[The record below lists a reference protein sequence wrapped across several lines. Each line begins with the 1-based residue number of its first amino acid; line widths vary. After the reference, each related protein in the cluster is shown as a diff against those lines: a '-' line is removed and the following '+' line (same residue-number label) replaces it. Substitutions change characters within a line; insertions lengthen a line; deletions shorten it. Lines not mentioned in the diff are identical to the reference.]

1 MDYTIIVKTGDR
13 FLSGTDS
20 TVHIVLHGNTGR
32 ATKTAVLD
40 NLFRNDFEQ
49 GATDEFCICDEDVGD
64 IEWVEV
70 WRDDFGVAADWFLER
85 ITVEKKGK
93 QFHFPFLRWIK
104 AHVPYRIQHL
114 DTFLPQHD
122 RFADQRSA
130 HVQEKRR
137 LYEFSVKGPGL
148 PAQVTTSYLHVND
161 A

>member
-32 ATKTAVLD
+32 ATKPAVLD

-70 WRDDFGVAADWFLER
+70 WRG
-85 ITVEKKGK
+85 
-93 QFHFPFLRWIK
+93 
-104 AHVPYRIQHL
+104 
-114 DTFLPQHD
+114 
-122 RFADQRSA
+122 
-130 HVQEKRR
+130 
-137 LYEFSVKGPGL
+137 
-148 PAQVTTSYLHVND
+148 
-161 A
+161 

>member
-20 TVHIVLHGNTGR
+20 TVHVVLHGNTGQ
-32 ATKTAVLD
+32 ATKPAVLD

-49 GATDEFCICDEDVGD
+49 GATDEFCICDGDVGD

-70 WRDDFGVAADWFLER
+70 WRDDFGVAAEWFLER
-85 ITVEKKGK
+85 ITVESKEK

-104 AHVPYRIQHL
+104 AHERYRIQHL
-114 DTFLPQHD
+114 DTFLPQDD

-130 HVQEKRR
+130 HIEEKRR
-137 LYEFSVKGPGL
+137 MYELSVKGPGL
-148 PAQVTTSYLHVND
+148 PAQVTTSYLND